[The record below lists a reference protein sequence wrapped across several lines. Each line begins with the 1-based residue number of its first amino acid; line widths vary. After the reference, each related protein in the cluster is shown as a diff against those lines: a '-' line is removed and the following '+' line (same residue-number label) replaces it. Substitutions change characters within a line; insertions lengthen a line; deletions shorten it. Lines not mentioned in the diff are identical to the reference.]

1 MRGLCGALVL
11 ATAVGLAGAAQAQS
25 GQVDGVNIVYP
36 IHGGTYPITDPAP
49 GGLKSAYFASSFS
62 VKCGGGPGTVKWG
75 FDGSGSLGSARFYD
89 EVSVQ
94 FVHKLPGGA
103 HVFRV
108 TSDCGKVPKGE
119 VKFRIG
125 S

>member
-11 ATAVGLAGAAQAQS
+11 ATAVGLAGAAQAQT

-36 IHGGTYPITDPAP
+36 IHGSTYPITDPGP

-62 VKCGGGPGTVKWG
+62 VTCGGDHKVKWG
-75 FDGSGSLGSARFYD
+75 FDGSASLGSALFYD

-94 FVHKLPGGA
+94 FVHKLGGGT
-103 HVFRV
+103 HVFYV
-108 TSDCGKVPKGE
+108 TSACGKVPKAE
-119 VKFRIG
+119 VKFRLG
-125 S
+125 G

>member
-1 MRGLCGALVL
+1 MRKLYGILVV
-11 ATAVGLAGAAQAQS
+11 AAAVGLAGAAQAQT

-36 IHGGTYPITDPAP
+36 IHGATYPITDPGP

-62 VKCGGGPGTVKWG
+62 VTCGGGPRQVKWG
-75 FDGSGSLGSARFYD
+75 FDGSASLGAASFYD

-94 FVHKLPGGA
+94 FVYKLPGGT
-103 HVFRV
+103 HLFWV
-108 TSDCGKVPKGE
+108 TSDCGRVPRGE

>member
-1 MRGLCGALVL
+1 MRKLYGILVV
-11 ATAVGLAGAAQAQS
+11 AAVVGLAGAAQAQT

-36 IHGGTYPITDPAP
+36 IHGATYPITDPGP

-62 VKCGGGPGTVKWG
+62 VKCRGGGHTVKWG
-75 FDGSGSLGSARFYD
+75 SDGSASLGGTSFYD

-94 FVHKLPGGA
+94 FVHKLPGGD
-103 HVFRV
+103 HSFRV
-108 TSDCGKVPKGE
+108 TAECGKTPRGG

>member
-1 MRGLCGALVL
+1 MRNLYGILVV
-11 ATAVGLAGAAQAQS
+11 AAVVGFAGAAQAQT

-36 IHGGTYPITDPAP
+36 IHGGTYPITDPGP
-49 GGLKSAYFASSFS
+49 GGLKSAYFAASFS
-62 VKCGGGPGTVKWG
+62 VKCRGGGHTVKWG
-75 FDGSGSLGSARFYD
+75 FDGSASLGGASFYD

-94 FVHKLPGGA
+94 FVHKLPGGTHLFWA
-103 HVFRV
+103 YA
-108 TSDCGKVPKGE
+108 DCGKTPKGE

>member
-1 MRGLCGALVL
+1 MKGLYGAVALVAL
-11 ATAVGLAGAAQAQS
+11 LGLTGPAQAQT

-36 IHGGTYPITDPAP
+36 IHGATYPITDPGP
-49 GGLKSAYFASSFS
+49 GGLGSAYFAASFS
-62 VKCGGGPGTVKWG
+62 VTCDGDNAVKWG
-75 FDGSGSLGSARFYD
+75 FDGSPSLGGAEFYD

-94 FVHKLPGGA
+94 FVHKLPGGT
-103 HVFRV
+103 HIFRV
-108 TSDCGKVPKGE
+108 TSDCGRVPRGE

>member
-1 MRGLCGALVL
+1 MRRLYAALVF
-11 ATAVGLAGAAQAQS
+11 AGVIGLAGTAQAQT

-36 IHGGTYPITDPAP
+36 IHGATYPITDPGP
-49 GGLKSAYFASSFS
+49 GVLKSHYFASSFS
-62 VKCGGGPGTVKWG
+62 VKCRGGSHQVKWG
-75 FDGSGSLGSARFYD
+75 FNGSASLGAARFYD

-94 FVHKLPGGA
+94 FVHKLPGGT

-108 TSDCGKVPKGE
+108 TSDCGRVPRGE

>member
-1 MRGLCGALVL
+1 MRGLYTALVL
-11 ATAVGLAGAAQAQS
+11 AAVFGFAGAAQAQT

-36 IHGGTYPITDPAP
+36 IHGATYPITDPGP

-62 VKCGGGPGTVKWG
+62 VKCRGGSHQVKWG
-75 FDGSGSLGSARFYD
+75 FDGSASLGGASFYD

-94 FVHKLPGGA
+94 FVHNLPGGN
-103 HVFRV
+103 HLFWV

>member
-36 IHGGTYPITDPAP
+36 IHGATYPITDPGP

-62 VKCGGGPGTVKWG
+62 VTCGGGPRQVKWG
-75 FDGSGSLGSARFYD
+75 FDGSASLGAASFYD

-94 FVHKLPGGA
+94 FVHKLPGGT
-103 HVFRV
+103 HVFYV
-108 TSDCGKVPKGE
+108 ISECGKVPRGE

>member
-11 ATAVGLAGAAQAQS
+11 ATAVGLAGAAQAQT

-36 IHGGTYPITDPAP
+36 IHGSTYPITDPGP

-62 VKCGGGPGTVKWG
+62 VKCRGGSHQVKWG
-75 FDGSGSLGSARFYD
+75 FDGSGSLGSASFYD

-94 FVHKLPGGA
+94 FVHKLPGGGT
-103 HVFRV
+103 
-108 TSDCGKVPKGE
+108 TS
-119 VKFRIG
+119 
-125 S
+125 ST

>member
-1 MRGLCGALVL
+1 MRKLYGALVV
-11 ATAVGLAGAAQAQS
+11 AAAVGLAGAAQAQT

-36 IHGGTYPITDPAP
+36 IHRGTYPITDPGP

-62 VKCGGGPGTVKWG
+62 VKCRGGPHQVKWG
-75 FDGSGSLGSARFYD
+75 FDGSASLGGASFYD

-94 FVHKLPGGA
+94 FVHKLPGGT
-103 HVFRV
+103 HVFWA
-108 TSDCGKVPKGE
+108 TSECGNIPRGE

>member
-1 MRGLCGALVL
+1 MRKLYGILVV
-11 ATAVGLAGAAQAQS
+11 AAVVGLAGAAQAA

-36 IHGGTYPITDPAP
+36 IEGRTYPITDPGP
-49 GGLKSAYFASSFS
+49 GGLDSAYFASSFS
-62 VKCGGGPGTVKWG
+62 VKCGGGPRTVEGG
-75 FDGSGSLGSARFYD
+75 FNASAALGSVRFYNQT
-89 EVSVQ
+89 SVQ

-103 HVFRV
+103 HYFWVK
-108 TSDCGKVPKGE
+108 SGCGKIREGT

>member
-1 MRGLCGALVL
+1 MRGLYAAFVL
-11 ATAVGLAGAAQAQS
+11 AAVFGLAAPAQAA

-36 IHGGTYPITDPAP
+36 IHGATYPSTDPGP
-49 GGLKSAYFASSFS
+49 GVLKSAYFASSFS
-62 VKCGGGPGTVKWG
+62 VKCGGGPHTVKWG
-75 FDGSGSLGSARFYD
+75 FDGAFTLGNATFYD
-89 EVSVQ
+89 QTSVQ

-103 HVFRV
+103 HYFWVR
-108 TSDCGKVPKGE
+108 SNCGQIREGT

>member
-1 MRGLCGALVL
+1 MRGLYAALVF
-11 ATAVGLAGAAQAQS
+11 AAVVGLAAPAQAA

-36 IHGGTYPITDPAP
+36 IDGATYPITNPGP
-49 GGLKSAYFASSFS
+49 GGLDSAYFASSFS
-62 VKCGGGPGTVKWG
+62 VKCGGGPHTVKLG
-75 FDGSGSLGSARFYD
+75 LSALPALGSVRFYNQT
-89 EVSVQ
+89 SVQ

-103 HVFRV
+103 HYFWVD
-108 TSDCGKVPKGE
+108 SDCGKIQNGE

>member
-1 MRGLCGALVL
+1 MRNLYGILVV
-11 ATAVGLAGAAQAQS
+11 AAVLGLAGAAQAA

-36 IHGGTYPITDPAP
+36 IEGAAYPITDPGP

-62 VKCGGGPGTVKWG
+62 VKCRGGPGTVEWG
-75 FDGSGSLGSARFYD
+75 FNASAALGSARFYD
-89 EVSVQ
+89 QTSMQ

-103 HVFRV
+103 HYFWVR
-108 TSDCGKVPKGE
+108 SNCGQIREGT

>member
-1 MRGLCGALVL
+1 MKGLYGAVALIAL
-11 ATAVGLAGAAQAQS
+11 VGLAGPTQAA

-36 IHGGTYPITDPAP
+36 IDGGTYPITDPGP
-49 GGLKSAYFASSFS
+49 GGLGSAYFASSFS
-62 VKCGGGPGTVKWG
+62 VKCGGGPGTVEWG
-75 FDGSGSLGSARFYD
+75 FNASAALGSARFYD
-89 EVSVQ
+89 QTSVQ

-103 HVFRV
+103 HYFWVR
-108 TSDCGKVPKGE
+108 SDCGRVREGT

>member
-1 MRGLCGALVL
+1 MRKLYGILVV
-11 ATAVGLAGAAQAQS
+11 AVVVGLAGAAQAQT

-36 IHGGTYPITDPAP
+36 IHGATYPITDPGP
-49 GGLKSAYFASSFS
+49 GGLSSAYFASSFS
-62 VKCGGGPGTVKWG
+62 VKCGGGSHQVKWG
-75 FDGSGSLGSARFYD
+75 FDGSPSLGGAEFYD

-94 FVHKLPGGA
+94 FVHKLPGGT

-108 TSDCGKVPKGE
+108 TSDWGKVPTGE

-125 S
+125 G

>member
-1 MRGLCGALVL
+1 MKELCGAVALIAL
-11 ATAVGLAGAAQAQS
+11 VGLAGAAQAQT

-36 IHGGTYPITDPAP
+36 IHGGTYPITDPGP
-49 GGLKSAYFASSFS
+49 GGLSSAYFASSFS
-62 VKCGGGPGTVKWG
+62 VTYGGDHAVKWG
-75 FDGSGSLGSARFYD
+75 FNSSKFGEAAFYD

-94 FVHKLPGGA
+94 FVHKLPGGT

-108 TSDCGKVPKGE
+108 TSDCGKVPMGE

>member
-11 ATAVGLAGAAQAQS
+11 ATAVGLAGAAQAQT

-36 IHGGTYPITDPAP
+36 IHGSTYPITDPGP
-49 GGLKSAYFASSFS
+49 VKLDSAYFASSFS
-62 VKCGGGPGTVKWG
+62 VKCRGGSHQVKWG
-75 FDGSGSLGSARFYD
+75 FDGSASLGGASFYD

-94 FVHKLPGGA
+94 FVHKLKGGT
-103 HVFRV
+103 HVFYV
-108 TSDCGKVPKGE
+108 ISECGKVPKGE

-125 S
+125 G

>member
-1 MRGLCGALVL
+1 MKGLYGAVAL
-11 ATAVGLAGAAQAQS
+11 AALTGLAGPAQAQT

-36 IHGGTYPITDPAP
+36 IHRGTYPITDPGP

-62 VKCGGGPGTVKWG
+62 VKCAGGPHQVKWG
-75 FDGSGSLGSARFYD
+75 FDGSASLGGAAFYD
-89 EVSVQ
+89 EISVQ
-94 FVHKLPGGA
+94 FVHKLPGGT

-108 TSDCGKVPKGE
+108 TSECGNIPRGE

>member
-1 MRGLCGALVL
+1 MRKLYGFLVL
-11 ATAVGLAGAAQAQS
+11 AAAVGFAGAAQAQT

-36 IHGGTYPITDPAP
+36 IHGATYPITDPGP

-62 VKCGGGPGTVKWG
+62 VKCRGGSHQVKWG
-75 FDGSGSLGSARFYD
+75 FDGSASLGGASFYD

-94 FVHKLPGGA
+94 FVHNLPGGN
-103 HVFRV
+103 HLFWV

-119 VKFRIG
+119 VKFRSG